1 VFFARGFRQPELFAR
16 FPEGWCYE
24 GWCCEGCYEVWC
36 YEGWC
41 YGGWCYEGLVLRG
54 QHPGVLT
61 GTRKKPAKVCRERVC
76 YEAQKAREGV
86 SEKVPGVPPGTFRE
100 RAANS
105 NSGFP
110 AQILSPEFKKPR
122 KLDSK
127 TTKNKNYIQV
137 NNFQAQKAKNTGVIL
152 QTSVHSQTFTPPRK
166 RQVIR
171 SYLFHTA
178 LGEVGWNA
186 GFGETGG

>member
-1 VFFARGFRQPELFAR
+1 VFFLLGFLDVFCVWFPAARIVCQISRM
-16 FPEGWCYE
+16 
-24 GWCCEGCYEVWC
+24 V
-36 YEGWC
+36 
-41 YGGWCYEGLVLRG
+41 VLRG
-54 QHPGVLT
+54 VVLRGRHPGVLT
-61 GTRKKPAKVCRERVC
+61 GTRKKPAKVYRERVC

-127 TTKNKNYIQV
+127 TNKKQKLYTGQQFPSTKTQKHSRHSS
-137 NNFQAQKAKNTGVIL
+137 NFCT
-152 QTSVHSQTFTPPRK
+152 
-166 RQVIR
+166 
-171 SYLFHTA
+171 
-178 LGEVGWNA
+178 
-186 GFGETGG
+186 

>member
-1 VFFARGFRQPELFAR
+1 MRKVMRSEVNFLVVCFFAWFFGCFLRVVSGSQNCLPDFQNGGVTRGVTRGGVTR
-16 FPEGWCYE
+16 G
-24 GWCCEGCYEVWC
+24 GVTRGCPRGRLGVRTSSRTF
-36 YEGWC
+36 
-41 YGGWCYEGLVLRG
+41 GLSDFVLAGPRG
-54 QHPGVLT
+54 RHPGVLT

-86 SEKVPGVPPGTFRE
+86 SEKVPGGTPGTFRE

-127 TTKNKNYIQV
+127 TNKKQKLYTGQQFPSTKSQKHSRHSS
-137 NNFQAQKAKNTGVIL
+137 NFCT
-152 QTSVHSQTFTPPRK
+152 
-166 RQVIR
+166 
-171 SYLFHTA
+171 
-178 LGEVGWNA
+178 
-186 GFGETGG
+186 

>member
-1 VFFARGFRQPELFAR
+1 VCFFLLGFLDVFCAWFPTARIVCQISRMVVLRG
-16 FPEGWCYE
+16 
-24 GWCCEGCYEVWC
+24 EVLR
-36 YEGWC
+36 G
-41 YGGWCYEGLVLRG
+41 VLRG

-61 GTRKKPAKVCRERVC
+61 GTRKKPAKVYRERVC

-137 NNFQAQKAKNTGVIL
+137 NNFQAQKHKNTAVIL

-178 LGEVGWNA
+178 LGEVVWNA
-186 GFGETGG
+186 GFEETGG

>member
-1 VFFARGFRQPELFAR
+1 VRFFVCFLRMVSGSQNCLPDFQKGGVTRGGVTR
-16 FPEGWCYE
+16 
-24 GWCCEGCYEVWC
+24 GCPRGRLGVRTSSRTF
-36 YEGWC
+36 
-41 YGGWCYEGLVLRG
+41 GLSDFVLASPRG
-54 QHPGVLT
+54 RHPGVLT
-61 GTRKKPAKVCRERVC
+61 GTRKKPAKVYRERVC

-86 SEKVPGVPPGTFRE
+86 SEKVPGGTPGTFRE

-137 NNFQAQKAKNTGVIL
+137 NNFQAQKDKNTAVIL
-152 QTSVHSQTFTPPRK
+152 QTSVHSQTFTPPSK
-166 RQVIR
+166 M
-171 SYLFHTA
+171 
-178 LGEVGWNA
+178 
-186 GFGETGG
+186 